1 MNTHEITQP
10 KQGPLQKAAYFY
22 INQIYT
28 TLDRARNT
36 PRIEHDKV
44 NWEKLEQRRLYNFQN
59 HLFITKT
66 NEIDLGISMK
76 QIWDEVYQ
84 DLYQMV
90 KGLELPDDEE
100 MTDND
105 FTFTDIMNINNL
117 QKAINNL
124 PEKYP
129 WKVKEFN
136 DKGID
141 FTIIG
146 RLNLWDFKEDCIR
159 TNEMQQAMAE
169 LSAML
174 SMIQMDFEPEFA
186 FYNRLLMDGYNPET
200 DEITPDEETL
210 LRIIAD
216 IHIRGR
222 YTMNTPAYGGLF
234 RLHRLEWVLN
244 ALFLTMKTTTWD
256 DALDLYIRDLADE
269 WDLDPYIG
277 QHLRFYAKYIYMHK
291 G

>member
-159 TNEMQQAMAE
+159 TMNELDVLIYIRPVQPDGIEDNGSRVANQYYQYAVDAQFKLWLERVFIPNIKGLTYIMIDFWDLERRKAVVKQYIEM
-169 LSAML
+169 AML
-174 SMIQMDFEPEFA
+174 KKIQ
-186 FYNRLLMDGYNPET
+186 
-200 DEITPDEETL
+200 
-210 LRIIAD
+210 
-216 IHIRGR
+216 
-222 YTMNTPAYGGLF
+222 
-234 RLHRLEWVLN
+234 
-244 ALFLTMKTTTWD
+244 K
-256 DALDLYIRDLADE
+256 
-269 WDLDPYIG
+269 
-277 QHLRFYAKYIYMHK
+277 
-291 G
+291 